1 MMDES
6 ILKGIDTTL
15 AIEFDSVDEA
25 RMIYNSIKP
34 EIEFESNDRSI
45 TNIELDKKTVKLV
58 IQSKD
63 AVSLRA
69 SINSYIRW
77 IELSTK
83 ILKI

>member
-1 MMDES
+1 MDES